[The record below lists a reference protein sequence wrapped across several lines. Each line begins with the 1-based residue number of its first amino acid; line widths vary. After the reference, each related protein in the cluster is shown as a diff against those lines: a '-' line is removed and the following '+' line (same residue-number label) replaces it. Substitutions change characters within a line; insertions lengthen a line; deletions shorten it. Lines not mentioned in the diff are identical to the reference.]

1 MVGECLRIF
10 ETFDEEYLCKLKA
23 LLISDKLKLLNRLE
37 HLSWIDGAHLINDSY
52 NANPASVKA
61 AVELLTSTL
70 VTPSSAIKTNFRR
83 RILILGNMLE
93 LKNPIESHVEIGKF
107 IHAGHIDVLITF
119 GDLASIVAKTVKEGD
134 VKGIECYSFESET
147 EEDKLKIFLNDF
159 IQKDDIVLLK
169 GSRGMRMERFI

>member
-1 MVGECLRIF
+1 
-10 ETFDEEYLCKLKA
+10 
-23 LLISDKLKLLNRLE
+23 
-37 HLSWIDGAHLINDSY
+37 
-52 NANPASVKA
+52 
-61 AVELLTSTL
+61 
-70 VTPSSAIKTNFRR
+70 
-83 RILILGNMLE
+83 MLE

-107 IHAGHIDVLITF
+107 INAGHIDVLITF

-169 GSRGMRMERFI
+169 GSRGMQMERFI

>member
-1 MVGECLRIF
+1 MITKPEKNGC
-10 ETFDEEYLCKLKA
+10 TKMYMYL
-23 LLISDKLKLLNRLE
+23 S
-37 HLSWIDGAHLINDSY
+37 
-52 NANPASVKA
+52 
-61 AVELLTSTL
+61 
-70 VTPSSAIKTNFRR
+70 
-83 RILILGNMLE
+83 
-93 LKNPIESHVEIGKF
+93 
-107 IHAGHIDVLITF
+107 IDVLITF